1 MKVYISNY
9 LSRSISILDYQSFE
23 LEREIKL
30 DEDIYPHNFCIDK
43 TKNLAYIPSSHGGE
57 VYVLDLDTGKI
68 IDDISIGGK
77 LTNIALYND
86 ELFITN
92 EDSNSI
98 YVLDANTLNPVA
110 VIGTENMPHGFD
122 IDPINNRLYVA
133 CVNSIVCIDI
143 INKCIY
149 KQVNTSFKPWHIK
162 IDKAKREI
170 YISTLDG
177 KVVVVNEETLEI
189 IKSIDEFLVPIQICF
204 NYENKKIYVADMV
217 YKEVIIL
224 DYETSEVLDYINID
238 GIPQGL
244 QISKDYKL
252 LFVSDTK
259 TNSVKIY
266 NTLDNSLIKNIHVG
280 KEPTTIL
287 CV

>member
-1 MKVYISNY
+1 M
-9 LSRSISILDYQSFE
+9 E
-23 LEREIKL
+23 
-30 DEDIYPHNFCIDK
+30 
-43 TKNLAYIPSSHGGE
+43 
-57 VYVLDLDTGKI
+57 
-68 IDDISIGGK
+68 
-77 LTNIALYND
+77 
-86 ELFITN
+86 
-92 EDSNSI
+92 
-98 YVLDANTLNPVA
+98 
-110 VIGTENMPHGFD
+110 
-122 IDPINNRLYVA
+122 
-133 CVNSIVCIDI
+133 
-143 INKCIY
+143 
-149 KQVNTSFKPWHIK
+149 
-162 IDKAKREI
+162 KREI

-177 KVVVVNEETLEI
+177 KVVIVNEETLEI

-204 NYENKKIYVADMV
+204 NYENQKIYVADMV

>member
-1 MKVYISNY
+1 M
-9 LSRSISILDYQSFE
+9 
-23 LEREIKL
+23 
-30 DEDIYPHNFCIDK
+30 
-43 TKNLAYIPSSHGGE
+43 
-57 VYVLDLDTGKI
+57 
-68 IDDISIGGK
+68 
-77 LTNIALYND
+77 
-86 ELFITN
+86 
-92 EDSNSI
+92 
-98 YVLDANTLNPVA
+98 
-110 VIGTENMPHGFD
+110 
-122 IDPINNRLYVA
+122 
-133 CVNSIVCIDI
+133 
-143 INKCIY
+143 
-149 KQVNTSFKPWHIK
+149 
-162 IDKAKREI
+162 
-170 YISTLDG
+170 
-177 KVVVVNEETLEI
+177 VVVNEETLEI

-217 YKEVIIL
+217 YKEVIRL
-224 DYETSEVLDYINID
+224 DYETSEVLDSINID

>member
-9 LSRSISILDYQSFE
+9 LSRSISILDYPNFE

-30 DEDIYPHNFCIDK
+30 DEDIYPHSFCIDK
-43 TKNLAYIPSSHGGE
+43 VKNLAYIPSSHGGE
-57 VYVLDLDTGKI
+57 VYVLDLNIGKI

-98 YVLDANTLNPVA
+98 YVLDANTLNPIA
-110 VIGTENMPHGFD
+110 VIGIENMPHGFD
-122 IDPINNRLYVA
+122 IDPVNNRLYVA

-143 INKCIY
+143 INKCIDN
-149 KQVNTSFKPWHIK
+149 QVYTSFKPWHIK
-162 IDKAKREI
+162 IDKEKREI
-170 YISTLDG
+170 YTSTLDG
-177 KVVVVNEETLEI
+177 KVVVLNEDTLEV
-189 IKSIDEFLVPIQICF
+189 IKSIETFLAPVQICF
-204 NYENKKIYVADMV
+204 NYDNKKIYVADMEH
-217 YKEVIIL
+217 KEVIIL
-224 DYETSEVLDYINID
+224 DYETSEVLECIKID
-238 GIPQGL
+238 GNPQGL
-244 QISKDYKL
+244 QISKDYNL

-259 TNSVKIY
+259 TNSIKIY
-266 NTLDNSLIKNIHVG
+266 NTLDNSLMKNIHVG